1 MKSKLLLP
9 RLQTTYRLRKS
20 EETHVLQLDHLLLS
34 DTIVT
39 IIQHIFPQ
47 EEHDPDFYSRDTER
61 AATFFTPSETGTYP
75 DEAINHLGY
84 PTQHP

>member
-1 MKSKLLLP
+1 MVVGQLKMTVHPLIP
-9 RLQTTYRLRKS
+9 RDPPRP
-20 EETHVLQLDHLLLS
+20 VDHLLLS